1 MKVNLVTPHPDLFMQ
16 GVNEIYR
23 AEIALLFKNIGW
35 KVCYTTET
43 CINDADLILILAH
56 YREEVYSEW
65 VRNIIKPHKNCM
77 IGVWGKAATEAR
89 FWLLKI
95 NFNID
100 FVICG
105 EPEGTLYEIA
115 QRIYCGIYSV
125 EGIKGVAI
133 EKSGIFIDATPR
145 KSFSS
150 YDINS
155 MPDLSYLYNRK
166 EFPICVLS
174 SSRGCHGNCSFCE
187 GNIHRS
193 FTEGP
198 SYRAKSANRVVDE
211 IEYVVSKYNH
221 RIFAFADDNFIVDG
235 IMGKERAKE
244 IAKKILERK
253 LKIRFTIECR
263 SDDIDI
269 EVFSLLRIAGLL
281 KVFVG
286 IESGSQS
293 VLDRYNKETTV
304 KQNEHAIRVLNSL
317 GIKCEPGYIFFDPAT
332 TKKELLDTYD
342 FFSQNV
348 DKLYAPMQGS
358 GNNRLYFIH
367 GAPLLPYFWPNKTT
381 SFYEGV
387 AEETLPYPYLNE
399 EASFLCERYS
409 NVLSFTTKLPSENML
424 EYRLRCLK
432 KIL

>member
-115 QRIYCGIYSV
+115 QRIYCGIYCV

-166 EFPICVLS
+166 
-174 SSRGCHGNCSFCE
+174 
-187 GNIHRS
+187 
-193 FTEGP
+193 
-198 SYRAKSANRVVDE
+198 
-211 IEYVVSKYNH
+211 
-221 RIFAFADDNFIVDG
+221 
-235 IMGKERAKE
+235 
-244 IAKKILERK
+244 
-253 LKIRFTIECR
+253 
-263 SDDIDI
+263 
-269 EVFSLLRIAGLL
+269 
-281 KVFVG
+281 
-286 IESGSQS
+286 
-293 VLDRYNKETTV
+293 
-304 KQNEHAIRVLNSL
+304 
-317 GIKCEPGYIFFDPAT
+317 
-332 TKKELLDTYD
+332 
-342 FFSQNV
+342 
-348 DKLYAPMQGS
+348 
-358 GNNRLYFIH
+358 
-367 GAPLLPYFWPNKTT
+367 
-381 SFYEGV
+381 
-387 AEETLPYPYLNE
+387 
-399 EASFLCERYS
+399 
-409 NVLSFTTKLPSENML
+409 
-424 EYRLRCLK
+424 
-432 KIL
+432 